1 MLARENE
8 NYDKLFKIRP
18 LIESLKINFQI
29 HYNPHCEQSID
40 EAMVKYKGRTSL
52 KQYMPLKPI
61 KRGIKIWCRADSH
74 AGYLCDFEVYSGKRK
89 DGIENGL
96 AYTVVTNLCKS
107 IYGKW
112 HKIFFD
118 NFFTSY
124 QLIEELT

>member
-1 MLARENE
+1 M
-8 NYDKLFKIRP
+8 
-18 LIESLKINFQI
+18 QI
-29 HYNPHCEQSID
+29 VMH
-40 EAMVKYKGRTSL
+40 
-52 KQYMPLKPI
+52 
-61 KRGIKIWCRADSH
+61 
-74 AGYLCDFEVYSGKRK
+74 LCDFEVYSGKRK